1 MRASSTFYCASWETD
16 VAVAVSHH
24 GLGCRRATAAGRGG
38 TVKIGES
45 SVVKITVDTI
55 SKIRGGPLQHNMV
68 RLGLFLQAEL
78 DGVTDVCPIDTADD
92 PYFYTFK
99 VQCGSCR
106 EVNANW
112 VDISRQVPP
121 TSTNADLLIVSG
133 EGQYQR
139 K

>member
-1 MRASSTFYCASWETD
+1 
-16 VAVAVSHH
+16 
-24 GLGCRRATAAGRGG
+24 
-38 TVKIGES
+38 VKIGANS
-45 SVVKITVDTI
+45 RVVQIARGRNI
-55 SKIRGGPLQHNMV
+55 SKIRGGPQQHNMV

-112 VDISRQVPP
+112 VNISRQVPP
-121 TSTNADLLIVSG
+121 TSTDTDPANRLRRRSVSAEVEETPTLSGNARIVG
-133 EGQYQR
+133 
-139 K
+139 

>member
-1 MRASSTFYCASWETD
+1 MPKGDCS
-16 VAVAVSHH
+16 
-24 GLGCRRATAAGRGG
+24 GPRRHSENRREQC
-38 TVKIGES
+38 GEDHR
-45 SVVKITVDTI
+45 DTI

-68 RLGLFLQAEL
+68 RRGLFLQAEL